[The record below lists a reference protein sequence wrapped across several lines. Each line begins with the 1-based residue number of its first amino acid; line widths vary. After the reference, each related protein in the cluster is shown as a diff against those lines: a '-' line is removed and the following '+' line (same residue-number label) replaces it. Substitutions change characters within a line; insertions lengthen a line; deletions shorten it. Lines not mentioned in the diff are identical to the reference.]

1 MNDLEWQIR
10 VLDGVMV
17 ARRGTQGPFWGTYTG
32 GQAWWGREGR
42 DSPSGVW
49 LEEQWFEDREIGMG
63 VVDLQPEAAGMVDDE
78 GRNGEQAKS

>member
-32 GQAWWGREGR
+32 GQAWWGAK
-42 DSPSGVW
+42 
-49 LEEQWFEDREIGMG
+49 EEIHQ
-63 VVDLQPEAAGMVDDE
+63 AAYG
-78 GRNGEQAKS
+78 